1 MNTRSA
7 HSYVSNFEL
16 PLTGSVYWS
25 IFRPKYILGENMKR
39 ISVAN
44 DIVPIGEFKSGLS
57 KWIKKSKSSG
67 NPIVI
72 TQNGRP
78 AAVVISPTDY
88 DQLNELRQFVD
99 SVKRGLSDS
108 DKGNIFTT
116 NEVHAE
122 LEKRRLPRSI
132 K

>member
-1 MNTRSA
+1 
-7 HSYVSNFEL
+7 
-16 PLTGSVYWS
+16 
-25 IFRPKYILGENMKR
+25 MKR

-44 DIVPIGEFKSGLS
+44 DIVPISEFKAGLS

-88 DQLNELRQFVD
+88 DQFNEVQQFVD
-99 SVKRGLSDS
+99 SVKRGLTDS
-108 DKGNIFTT
+108 DEGNVLST
-116 NEVHAE
+116 NQIHAE
-122 LEKRRLPRSI
+122 LEKRRVLRSI

>member
-1 MNTRSA
+1 
-7 HSYVSNFEL
+7 
-16 PLTGSVYWS
+16 
-25 IFRPKYILGENMKR
+25 MKR

-99 SVKRGLSDS
+99 SVSKGLTDS
-108 DKGNIFTT
+108 DIGNVFTT
-116 NEVHAE
+116 EQVHAE
-122 LEKRRLPRSI
+122 LEKMREQRSI

>member
-1 MNTRSA
+1 
-7 HSYVSNFEL
+7 
-16 PLTGSVYWS
+16 
-25 IFRPKYILGENMKR
+25 MKR

-44 DIVPIGEFKSGLS
+44 DIVPIGEFKASLS
-57 KWIKKSKSSG
+57 KWIKKSKSLG

-99 SVKRGLSDS
+99 SVKRGLADS
-108 DKGNIFTT
+108 DKGNVLTT
-116 NEVHAE
+116 YQVQTE
-122 LEKRRLPRSI
+122 LEKRRVQRSS

>member
-1 MNTRSA
+1 
-7 HSYVSNFEL
+7 
-16 PLTGSVYWS
+16 
-25 IFRPKYILGENMKR
+25 MKR

-44 DIVPIGEFKSGLS
+44 DIVPIGEFKSGIS

-88 DQLNELRQFVD
+88 DQLYELSQFVD
-99 SVKRGLSDS
+99 SVKQGLTDS
-108 DKGNIFTT
+108 EEGKRFTT
-116 NEVHAE
+116 KQVHAE
-122 LEKRRLPRSI
+122 LEKRRLQRSN

>member
-1 MNTRSA
+1 
-7 HSYVSNFEL
+7 
-16 PLTGSVYWS
+16 
-25 IFRPKYILGENMKR
+25 MKR

-44 DIVPIGEFKSGLS
+44 DIVPIGEFKAGIS

-99 SVKRGLSDS
+99 SVKQGLSDS
-108 DKGNIFTT
+108 DKGHVLTT
-116 NEVHAE
+116 NQVHAE
-122 LEKRRLPRSI
+122 LEKRRVQRSI

>member
-1 MNTRSA
+1 
-7 HSYVSNFEL
+7 
-16 PLTGSVYWS
+16 
-25 IFRPKYILGENMKR
+25 MKR

-44 DIVPIGEFKSGLS
+44 DIVPIGEFKAGLS

-72 TQNGRP
+72 TQNGRA

-99 SVKRGLSDS
+99 SVKRGLIDS
-108 DKGNIFTT
+108 DKGNVLTT
-116 NEVHAE
+116 NQVHAE
-122 LEKRRLPRSI
+122 LEKRREQRSV

>member
-1 MNTRSA
+1 
-7 HSYVSNFEL
+7 
-16 PLTGSVYWS
+16 
-25 IFRPKYILGENMKR
+25 MKR

-44 DIVPIGEFKSGLS
+44 DIIPIGEFKAGIS
-57 KWIKKSKSSG
+57 KWINKSKSSG

-99 SVKRGLSDS
+99 SVKRGITDS
-108 DKGNIFTT
+108 DKAN
-116 NEVHAE
+116 VHSTAQVNAE
-122 LEKRRLPRSI
+122 LEKRRIQRSM

>member
-1 MNTRSA
+1 
-7 HSYVSNFEL
+7 
-16 PLTGSVYWS
+16 
-25 IFRPKYILGENMKR
+25 MKR
-39 ISVAN
+39 ISIAN
-44 DIVPIGEFKSGLS
+44 DIVPIGEFKSGIS

-99 SVKRGLSDS
+99 SVKRGLKDS
-108 DKGNIFTT
+108 DEGKMFTT
-116 NEVHAE
+116 KQVYAE
-122 LEKRRLPRSI
+122 LEKRRLERSN

>member
-1 MNTRSA
+1 
-7 HSYVSNFEL
+7 
-16 PLTGSVYWS
+16 
-25 IFRPKYILGENMKR
+25 MKR

-44 DIVPIGEFKSGLS
+44 DIVPIGEFKAGLS

-72 TQNGRP
+72 TQNGRA

-88 DQLNELRQFVD
+88 DQLNELRQFIE
-99 SVKRGLSDS
+99 SVKRGITDS
-108 DKGNIFTT
+108 ENGETFTT
-116 NEVHAE
+116 NQVHAE
-122 LEKRRLPRSI
+122 LEQRRLQRLN

>member
-1 MNTRSA
+1 
-7 HSYVSNFEL
+7 
-16 PLTGSVYWS
+16 
-25 IFRPKYILGENMKR
+25 MKR

-44 DIVPIGEFKSGLS
+44 DIVPIGEFKSGIS

-99 SVKRGLSDS
+99 SVKQGLTDS
-108 DKGNIFTT
+108 EEGKIFTT
-116 NEVHAE
+116 NQVQAE
-122 LEKRRLPRSI
+122 LKKRRLQRSN

>member
-1 MNTRSA
+1 
-7 HSYVSNFEL
+7 
-16 PLTGSVYWS
+16 
-25 IFRPKYILGENMKR
+25 MKR

-44 DIVPIGEFKSGLS
+44 DIVPIGEFKANLS
-57 KWIKKSKSSG
+57 KWIKKSKSLG

-99 SVKRGLSDS
+99 SVKRGLTDS
-108 DKGNIFTT
+108 DKENVHTT
-116 NEVHAE
+116 SQLHAE
-122 LEKRRLPRSI
+122 LEKSRVQRSI

>member
-1 MNTRSA
+1 
-7 HSYVSNFEL
+7 
-16 PLTGSVYWS
+16 
-25 IFRPKYILGENMKR
+25 MKR
-39 ISVAN
+39 ISIAN

-78 AAVVISPTDY
+78 AAVVISPSDY

-99 SVKRGLSDS
+99 SVKRGFADS
-108 DKGNIFTT
+108 DEGKVLST
-116 NEVHAE
+116 NQIHAE
-122 LEKRRLPRSI
+122 LEKRRVQRST

>member
-1 MNTRSA
+1 
-7 HSYVSNFEL
+7 
-16 PLTGSVYWS
+16 
-25 IFRPKYILGENMKR
+25 MKS

-44 DIVPIGEFKSGLS
+44 DIVPIGEFKASLS
-57 KWIKKSKSSG
+57 KWIEKSKSLG

-78 AAVVISPTDY
+78 AAVVISPNDY

-99 SVKRGLSDS
+99 SVKRGLTDS
-108 DKGNIFTT
+108 DIGNVLTT
-116 NEVHAE
+116 DQVHAE
-122 LEKRRLPRSI
+122 LEKRRTQRSV

>member
-1 MNTRSA
+1 
-7 HSYVSNFEL
+7 
-16 PLTGSVYWS
+16 
-25 IFRPKYILGENMKR
+25 MKR

-44 DIVPIGEFKSGLS
+44 DIVPIGEFKAGLS

-88 DQLNELRQFVD
+88 DQLSELRQFVD
-99 SVKRGLSDS
+99 SVKRGLIDS
-108 DKGNIFTT
+108 DKGNVLST
-116 NEVHAE
+116 NQIIQK
-122 LEKRRLPRSI
+122 LNPSRSI
-132 K
+132 HKKGELFRSFPFLISRS

>member
-1 MNTRSA
+1 
-7 HSYVSNFEL
+7 
-16 PLTGSVYWS
+16 
-25 IFRPKYILGENMKR
+25 MKR

-44 DIVPIGEFKSGLS
+44 DIVPIGEFKSGIS
-57 KWIKKSKSSG
+57 KWIKKSKTSG

-88 DQLNELRQFVD
+88 DQLNELKQFVD
-99 SVKRGLSDS
+99 SVKRGLKDS
-108 DKGNIFTT
+108 DKGKVFTT
-116 NEVHAE
+116 TEVHAE
-122 LEKRRLPRSI
+122 LGKRRLQRTN

>member
-1 MNTRSA
+1 
-7 HSYVSNFEL
+7 
-16 PLTGSVYWS
+16 
-25 IFRPKYILGENMKR
+25 MKR
-39 ISVAN
+39 LSVAN
-44 DIVPIGEFKSGLS
+44 DIVPIGEFKAGIS

-78 AAVVISPTDY
+78 AAVVISPMDY
-88 DQLNELRQFVD
+88 DQLSELRQFVN

-108 DKGNIFTT
+108 DKGNVITT
-116 NEVHAE
+116 DQVHAE
-122 LEKRRLPRSI
+122 LDKRRVQRTS

>member
-1 MNTRSA
+1 
-7 HSYVSNFEL
+7 
-16 PLTGSVYWS
+16 
-25 IFRPKYILGENMKR
+25 MKS

-44 DIVPIGEFKSGLS
+44 DIVPIGEFKASLS
-57 KWIKKSKSSG
+57 KWIEKSKSLGS
-67 NPIVI
+67 PIVI

-99 SVKRGLSDS
+99 SVKRGLTDS
-108 DKGNIFTT
+108 DKGNVLTT
-116 NEVHAE
+116 NQVHAE
-122 LEKRRLPRSI
+122 LEKRRVQRSI

>member
-1 MNTRSA
+1 
-7 HSYVSNFEL
+7 
-16 PLTGSVYWS
+16 
-25 IFRPKYILGENMKR
+25 MKR

-44 DIVPIGEFKSGLS
+44 DIVPIGEFKAGLS
-57 KWIKKSKSSG
+57 KWIRKSKTSG

-78 AAVVISPTDY
+78 AAVVISPTDF
-88 DQLNELRQFVD
+88 DQLNEVRQFVK

-108 DKGNIFTT
+108 DKENVFSS
-116 NEVHAE
+116 NQVHAE
-122 LEKRRLPRSI
+122 LEKRRLQRSR

>member
-1 MNTRSA
+1 
-7 HSYVSNFEL
+7 
-16 PLTGSVYWS
+16 
-25 IFRPKYILGENMKR
+25 MKR

-44 DIVPIGEFKSGLS
+44 DIVPIAEFKSGIS
-57 KWIKKSKSSG
+57 KWIKKSKLSG

-88 DQLNELRQFVD
+88 DQLNELHQFVD
-99 SVKRGLSDS
+99 SVKRGLTDS
-108 DKGNIFTT
+108 DEGKIFTT
-116 NEVHAE
+116 KQVHSE
-122 LEKRRLPRSI
+122 LEKKRLQRSN

>member
-1 MNTRSA
+1 
-7 HSYVSNFEL
+7 
-16 PLTGSVYWS
+16 
-25 IFRPKYILGENMKR
+25 MKR
-39 ISVAN
+39 ISIAN
-44 DIVPIGEFKSGLS
+44 DIVPIGEFKAGIS

-99 SVKRGLSDS
+99 SVKRGLTDS
-108 DKGNIFTT
+108 DKGKIFTT
-116 NEVHAE
+116 NQVHAE
-122 LEKRRLPRSI
+122 LEKRRLQRSNR
-132 K
+132 

>member
-1 MNTRSA
+1 
-7 HSYVSNFEL
+7 
-16 PLTGSVYWS
+16 
-25 IFRPKYILGENMKR
+25 MKR

-44 DIVPIGEFKSGLS
+44 DIVPIGEFKAGLS

-88 DQLNELRQFVD
+88 DQLTELREFVD
-99 SVKRGLSDS
+99 SVKRGLTDS
-108 DKGNIFTT
+108 DKGKLFSTSQ
-116 NEVHAE
+116 VQAE
-122 LEKRRLPRSI
+122 LEKRRLQRLN

>member
-1 MNTRSA
+1 
-7 HSYVSNFEL
+7 
-16 PLTGSVYWS
+16 
-25 IFRPKYILGENMKR
+25 MKR

-44 DIVPIGEFKSGLS
+44 DIVPIGEFKAGLS

-88 DQLNELRQFVD
+88 DQLNELRRFVD
-99 SVKRGLSDS
+99 SVKRGLTDS
-108 DKGNIFTT
+108 DKGNVLTT
-116 NEVHAE
+116 NQIHAE
-122 LEKRRLPRSI
+122 LEKRRVQRSI

>member
-1 MNTRSA
+1 
-7 HSYVSNFEL
+7 
-16 PLTGSVYWS
+16 
-25 IFRPKYILGENMKR
+25 MKR

-57 KWIKKSKSSG
+57 KWIKKSRSSG

-99 SVKRGLSDS
+99 SVKRGFADS
-108 DKGNIFTT
+108 DEGNVLST
-116 NEVHAE
+116 NQIQAE
-122 LEKRRLPRSI
+122 LEKRRVPRSI
-132 K
+132 E

>member
-1 MNTRSA
+1 
-7 HSYVSNFEL
+7 
-16 PLTGSVYWS
+16 
-25 IFRPKYILGENMKR
+25 MKR
-39 ISVAN
+39 ISIAN
-44 DIVPIGEFKSGLS
+44 DIVPIGEFKSGIS
-57 KWIKKSKSSG
+57 KWINKSKSSG

-99 SVKRGLSDS
+99 SVKRGLTDS
-108 DKGNIFTT
+108 DDGKLFTSKQ
-116 NEVHAE
+116 VHEE
-122 LEKRRLPRSI
+122 LKKRRAQRSN